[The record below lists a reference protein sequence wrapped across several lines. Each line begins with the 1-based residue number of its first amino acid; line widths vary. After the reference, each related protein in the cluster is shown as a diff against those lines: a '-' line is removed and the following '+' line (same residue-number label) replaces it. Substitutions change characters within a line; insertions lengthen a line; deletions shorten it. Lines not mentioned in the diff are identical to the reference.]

1 MANWYGAARSNYFR
15 VKDEEAFKKDMAELA
30 GVDVRYRDE
39 PALALPA
46 GEATDH
52 DAQPPRR
59 FAIFDAYGE
68 GWPTPTRNLFDGEG
82 DRVGE
87 EELDLFGLVAS
98 HLADGEVAV
107 FQEAGAEKQRY
118 VTGFALAINADGET
132 ITVDIDDIYDKLERA
147 GWPKPTRAS
156 R

>member
-15 VKDEEAFKKDMAELA
+15 VKDEEAFKKDMGELA
-30 GVDVRYRDE
+30 GLDVAHRDAAPNNGATE
-39 PALALPA
+39 H
-46 GEATDH
+46 EATNL
-52 DAQPPRR
+52 RR

-68 GWPTPTRNLFDGEG
+68 GWPTPTRDLFDEEG

-87 EELDLFGLVAS
+87 EEIDLFDLVAS

-118 VTGFALAINADGET
+118 VTGFALAINPSGET
-132 ITVDIDDIYDKLERA
+132 ITVDIDDIYDKVEQA

>member
-15 VKDEEAFKKDMAELA
+15 VKDEEAFKEEMADLA
-30 GVDVRYRDE
+30 GVDVRHRDE
-39 PALALPA
+39 PAPPA
-46 GEATDH
+46 ACGGAADPNAPTV
-52 DAQPPRR
+52 RR
-59 FAIFDAYGE
+59 FAIFDDYGE
-68 GWPTPTRNLFDGEG
+68 GWPAPTRDVFDEEG

-87 EELDLFGLVAS
+87 EELDLFDLVAS
-98 HLADGEVAV
+98 HLAEGEVAV

-118 VTGFALAINADGET
+118 VTGFALAVNHTGDT
-132 ITVDIDDIYDKLERA
+132 ITVDIDDIYDKVEAA